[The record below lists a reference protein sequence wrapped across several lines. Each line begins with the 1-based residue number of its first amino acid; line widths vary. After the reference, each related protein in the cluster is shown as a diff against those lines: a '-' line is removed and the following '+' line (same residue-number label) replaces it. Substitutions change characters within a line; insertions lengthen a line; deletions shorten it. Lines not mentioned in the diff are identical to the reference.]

1 MIHRSAIGCLNKMIL
16 WVTVEARTPKTETSW
31 GWNHFSLL
39 QVSVCINATEAL
51 TFWTIS
57 QAAVMFSENVIM
69 WWPFSTLLSH
79 HTIMMLELNYTKL
92 KWRQLSKLLVQC
104 HMYGNVKKVYKG
116 ISQICAKR
124 QRQNKCEYYQ
134 FVLLCICNQT
144 LSSRAFTSFIGQ

>member
-31 GWNHFSLL
+31 GRNHFSLL

-92 KWRQLSKLLVQC
+92 KWRQLSKLFGSVS
-104 HMYGNVKKVYKG
+104 HV
-116 ISQICAKR
+116 R
-124 QRQNKCEYYQ
+124 QRKERLQGYFTN
-134 FVLLCICNQT
+134 LCQEAEAEQMWI
-144 LSSRAFTSFIGQ
+144 LSVCIAVHLQPNIVQQGVH